1 MKRVLGVV
9 SLSVLLLSGCSIFPQ
24 NSTSEPTMPEHSSS
38 SSESDDGDLDESI
51 ESESPESE
59 NSEMHEPTFIKRT
72 DCAKD
77 MKFCKEEKVTLHD
90 DSTTSN
96 GKKVDENLID
106 QYREAAFYSELKD
119 KKPKGTSYC
128 GITEIGV
135 TVPEWDNRTVFFC
148 EYDKGNED
156 TLKLIT
162 EKVLEESGLLKN
174 GVLK

>member
-1 MKRVLGVV
+1 MKRMLGVV
-9 SLSVLLLSGCSIFPQ
+9 SLSILLLSGCSIFPQ
-24 NSTSEPTMPEHSSS
+24 NSTSEPTMPEHSSN
-38 SSESDDGDLDESI
+38 SSENDDSDLDEST
-51 ESESPESE
+51 ESESSE
-59 NSEMHEPTFIKRT
+59 IHEPTFIKRT

-106 QYREAAFYSELKD
+106 QYREAAFYSKLKD

-128 GITEIGV
+128 GSIEIGV
-135 TVPEWDNRTVFFC
+135 TLPEWDDRTVFFC

-156 TLKLIT
+156 TLKLVT